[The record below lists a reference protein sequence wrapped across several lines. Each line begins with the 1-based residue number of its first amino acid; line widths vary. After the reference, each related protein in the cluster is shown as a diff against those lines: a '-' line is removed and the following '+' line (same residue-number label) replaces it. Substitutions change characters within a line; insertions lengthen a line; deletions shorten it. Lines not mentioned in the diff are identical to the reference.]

1 MLVQKSLLAI
11 SISSLMV
18 FNVAAQDVLIS
29 EYIEGSSNNKAI
41 ELYNPSS
48 TAIDLSNYVL
58 SFYFNGNTAA
68 TTNIAL
74 DGNIAANSTFVI
86 ADNDASAEILALA
99 QQTSTAS
106 FFNGDDAI
114 VLSHNNLVIDSLG
127 QVGTDPG
134 SQWGTGDL
142 STQNNTLRRDATQLI
157 ADTIIDDEVTF
168 TGWQGF
174 AQDDISDLGVF
185 AGNDSGPTDPVDPVD
200 PTDPIEFVC
209 SQSAVAIHDIQG
221 MDDTSPLVGSDV
233 VVEAIVTSNQQAG
246 LKGIFIQMADSEVDA
261 DINTSEGIFVYS
273 GNQSLDVN
281 AGDRIRLQAS
291 VAEYQGTTQL
301 SNVTQFALCGT
312 NLPLPVV
319 ATVTLPLADNQQ
331 LERVEGMRVIFDQSL
346 VVNEVYNL
354 GRYGEVSLGSS
365 RHFIGT
371 QVALP
376 GAAALAVTEA
386 NARDSILLD
395 DGLTSQNPEQIP
407 YPAPGLS
414 ASNTLRVGD
423 SVTGLEGIMHYGF
436 SQYRVMP
443 TQVVNVV
450 QSNPRQS
457 TPELA
462 LGADLRVASFNVLN
476 YFNGDGNGNG
486 FPTDRGADTL
496 SEFER
501 QRVKIISAMH
511 AINADVFGLME
522 IENDGYGSDSAI
534 NDLVSGLN
542 QAMGAEVY
550 AYVVPSVAQIG
561 TDAIAVGMIY
571 RADKITPTGDAQIL
585 SSANSPVDG
594 NGAALFDDG
603 KNRPMLTQSF
613 MLNGREGS
621 IVVAVNHLK
630 SKGSSCDSN
639 NDPDL
644 LDGQGNCNLTRTR
657 ATDAIGQWLMEQYPE
672 QKILVMGDLN
682 AYAKENPLTQLA
694 SHGYSELNEHLGSVN
709 SYSYVFSGESGQ
721 LDHALANQ
729 ALLDNVLAITE
740 WHINADEP
748 RILDYNQ
755 EFKSAAQIQ
764 DLYQA
769 DGFRSSDHDPVIVS
783 LQFEVK
789 NELPIASFDHQINGS
804 QLQVQSTSVDNDG
817 DITSLEWDFGDGTI
831 VNGTVANGETA
842 SHQYLQSGNY
852 QVQLT
857 VTDNKGEVATTVK
870 TINVLVEPA
879 NIAPTAQIHL
889 VNLWFMKLF
898 ISTSYD
904 QDGFIKR
911 QNWLFNNGRKAHGP
925 IAFSFSRRDKAVSLT
940 VVDNDDEKDTA
951 TLNFR

>member
-1 MLVQKSLLAI
+1 MLVQKSLLAM

-48 TAIDLSNYVL
+48 TAIDLSDYVL

-68 TTNIAL
+68 TTNITL

-99 QQTSTAS
+99 QQISTAS

-127 QVGTDPG
+127 QVGVDPG
-134 SQWGTGDL
+134 SEWGTGDL
-142 STQNNTLRRDATQLI
+142 STQNNTLRRDASQLV
-157 ADTIIDDEVTF
+157 ADIITDDEVTLA
-168 TGWQGF
+168 GWQGF

-200 PTDPIEFVC
+200 PTEPIEFVC

-221 MDDTSPLVGSDV
+221 IDAASPLVGSDV

-246 LKGIFIQMADSEVDA
+246 LKGIFIQMADSEVDT

-273 GNQSLDVN
+273 GNQPLDVN
-281 AGDRIRLQAS
+281 AGDRVRLQAS

-331 LERVEGMRVIFDQSL
+331 LERVEGMRVLFDQSL

-630 SKGSSCDSN
+630 SKGSSCDSI

-644 LDGQGNCNLTRTR
+644 FDGQGNCNLTRTR
-657 ATDAIGQWLMEQYPE
+657 ATDAIGQWLMAQYPE
-672 QKILVMGDLN
+672 QKILVIGDLN

-694 SHGYSELNEHLGSVN
+694 NHGYSELNAHFGNVN

-748 RILDYNQ
+748 RILDYN
-755 EFKSAAQIQ
+755 EEYKSAAQIL
-764 DLYQA
+764 DLYHA

-783 LQFEVK
+783 LQFEIQ
-789 NELPIASFDHQINGS
+789 NELPIASFDHQLNGS
-804 QLQVQSTSVDNDG
+804 QLQVQSTSIDNDG
-817 DITSLEWDFGDGTI
+817 DITLLEWDFGDGTI

-842 SHQYLQSGNY
+842 SHQYQQSGNY

-857 VTDNKGEVATTVK
+857 VTDNKGDVVTTVK
-870 TINVLVEPA
+870 TINVLIEPT

-940 VVDNDDEKDTA
+940 VVDNDGEKDTA

>member
-1 MLVQKSLLAI
+1 MLVQKSLLAM

-48 TAIDLSNYVL
+48 AAIDLSDYVL

-68 TTNIAL
+68 TTNITL
-74 DGNIAANSTFVI
+74 DGNVAANSTFVI

-99 QQTSTAS
+99 QQISTAS

-142 STQNNTLRRDATQLI
+142 STQNNTLRRDTSQLV
-157 ADTIIDDEVTF
+157 ADAIIDDEVTL

-174 AQDDISDLGVF
+174 TQDDISDLGVF
-185 AGNDSGPTDPVDPVD
+185 AGNDSGPTDPVD

-221 MDDTSPLVGSDV
+221 IDAASPLVGSDV

-246 LKGIFIQMADSEVDA
+246 LKGIFIQMADSEVDT

-273 GNQSLDVN
+273 GNQPLDVN
-281 AGDRIRLQAS
+281 AGDRVRLQAS

-301 SNVTQFALCGT
+301 SNVTQFSLCGT
-312 NLPLPVV
+312 NQSLPVV

-331 LERVEGMRVIFDQSL
+331 LEHVEGMRVLFDQSL

-386 NARDSILLD
+386 NAKDSILLD
-395 DGLTSQNPEQIP
+395 DGLTSQNPEQIR

-414 ASNTLRVGD
+414 ATNTLRVGD
-423 SVTGLEGIMHYGF
+423 SVSGLEGIMHYGF
-436 SQYRVMP
+436 SQYRVIP
-443 TQVVNVV
+443 AQVVNVV
-450 QSNPRQS
+450 QNNQRQS
-457 TPELA
+457 TPELP
-462 LGADLRVASFNVLN
+462 LDADLRVASFNVLN

-550 AYVVPSVAQIG
+550 AYVVPSVTQIG

-594 NGAALFDDG
+594 NGTALFDDG

-613 MLNGREGS
+613 MLNDRDDS

-630 SKGSSCDSN
+630 SKGSSCDSI

-644 LDGQGNCNLTRTR
+644 FDGQGNCNLTRTR
-657 ATDAIGQWLMEQYPE
+657 ATDAIGQWLMAQYPE
-672 QKILVMGDLN
+672 QKILVIGDLN

-694 SHGYSELNEHLGSVN
+694 NHGYSELNAHFGNVN

-748 RILDYNQ
+748 RILDYN
-755 EFKSAAQIQ
+755 EEYKSAAQIL

-783 LQFEVK
+783 LQFEIQ
-789 NELPIASFDHQINGS
+789 NELPIASFDHQLNGS
-804 QLQVQSTSVDNDG
+804 QLKVQSTSIDNDG
-817 DITSLEWDFGDGTI
+817 DITLLEWDFGDGTI

-842 SHQYLQSGNY
+842 SHQYQQSGNY

-857 VTDNKGEVATTVK
+857 VTDNKGDVVTTVK
-870 TINVLVEPA
+870 TINVVVEPT

-940 VVDNDDEKDTA
+940 VVDNDGEKDTA